1 MLDLA
6 SFLAKFYR
14 RWAIGGPYPCLR
26 YDLCRS
32 HHVPIDPLTKPRDS
46 GSVKILLRHLLT
58 LLLQNPQNLQ
68 NIPGGQQFFMQQ
80 FFSRLYK
87 TDVP

>member
-6 SFLAKFYR
+6 SFLAKFDR
-14 RWAIGGPYPCLR
+14 RWAIGGPHPCLR

-32 HHVPIDPLTKPRDS
+32 YHVPIDPLTKPRDS

-58 LLLQNPQNLQ
+58 LLLQNPQNPQ
-68 NIPGGQQFFMQQ
+68 ECIWRPTVFYAAIS
-80 FFSRLYK
+80 FSII
-87 TDVP
+87 